1 MKKINLIFDLSFLI
15 FLFSQISYAQNN
27 SIMVPEYGTRIN
39 KSWDDRFCVGFVE
52 VTKNGDSLGHTLMSV
67 LWSRNTYRNKGSLL
81 IKLPLFNLNIN
92 SEIEAKNT
100 IVIGADTI
108 VVQDGKVLGKP
119 KDRAN
124 AFEMLHSLQGKA
136 HQVYTGIAVLNYDE
150 SGQVNV
156 HNDVVK
162 TEVYVHAMSEEEI
175 KNYIATGEC
184 DDKAGGY
191 GIQGKFAVFIEKIE
205 GDYYN
210 VVGLP
215 ISHLYQILKTKIC

>member
-1 MKKINLIFDLSFLI
+1 MEFEIV
-15 FLFSQISYAQNN
+15 ISHKAEEYT
-27 SIMVPEYGTRIN
+27 SVKPEDIAAELALRKAEN
-39 KSWDDRFCVGFVE
+39 VA
-52 VTKNGDSLGHTLMSV
+52 
-67 LWSRNTYRNKGSLL
+67 
-81 IKLPLFNLNIN
+81 

-136 HQVYTGIAVLNYDE
+136 HQVYTGIAVLDYDE
-150 SGQVNV
+150 SGQVN
-156 HNDVVK
+156 
-162 TEVYVHAMSEEEI
+162 VHAMSEEEI

>member
-1 MKKINLIFDLSFLI
+1 MKKIILGSASPRRKELLEQMGMEFEIF
-15 FLFSQISYAQNN
+15 ISHKAEEYT
-27 SIMVPEYGTRIN
+27 SVKPEDIAAELALRKAEN
-39 KSWDDRFCVGFVE
+39 VA
-52 VTKNGDSLGHTLMSV
+52 
-67 LWSRNTYRNKGSLL
+67 
-81 IKLPLFNLNIN
+81 